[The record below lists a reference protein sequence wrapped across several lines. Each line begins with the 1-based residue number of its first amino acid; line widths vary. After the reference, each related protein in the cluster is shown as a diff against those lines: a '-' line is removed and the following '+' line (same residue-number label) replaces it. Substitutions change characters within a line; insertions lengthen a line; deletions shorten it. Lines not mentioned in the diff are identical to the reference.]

1 MKKGNIFSIIIGLA
15 LLFALMWRSGS
26 VSQFFGQSR
35 SETTGTTAPN
45 ERHLEDTDDRTFKTK
60 VGDRPPPSPAATH
73 SPERL
78 KDFFLPTLN
87 IEGLSIEEA
96 MQKLKASY
104 EETCL
109 RTGEVPINLKFDIPR
124 GTSGK
129 INIRL
134 EGKSFSSAV
143 KLLAALSGMEVSRKG
158 SIYEFSVIP
167 NELVSTTRTFNVPPD
182 FAATLDALGSTR
194 GENDRMLE
202 EGVFPQP
209 QLSEILSKL
218 GLDLDPSTLVR
229 PTNAG
234 ILIVKSNSAAD
245 LTVISQLV
253 KTLADE
259 KPMQLKFSSK
269 IVELASGVDFEL
281 PDTSQMTDAEA
292 QSFMRAMAQ
301 TKGTD
306 LMSLPSVVTRNGE
319 SGNITIGREYIL
331 PKEDAEG
338 EFETH
343 LVGQAMKIGGNAL
356 GFGQETSFN
365 FTDTTADD
373 SKKNI
378 TIETQTDL
386 SDTGF
391 SNDQGTRFVIQ
402 ENPDETTVIVLVT
415 STLIDATGEPF
426 HGEE

>member
-35 SETTGTTAPN
+35 SKTTGTTAPN

-104 EETCL
+104 QETCL

-426 HGEE
+426 HGGE